1 VESNVLFRAGGLAAF
16 LLKVLPRRVVALTRR
31 KHAQAAPGCEVEEH
45 SREQADLRERN
56 ASLGAEIGER
66 TTELRQARAE
76 LEQTGLRLQELSS
89 RIVNAQEQERRHIAR
104 ELHDETGQDLTLLRM
119 HLADLAREGD
129 PEGTRIADCIALVTR
144 ATEHIRG
151 VALGLR
157 PPMLDDL
164 GLFDAVEWAL
174 EQQTAAVGWRGTFE
188 GTDVDRRFGFD
199 IETACFRIAQ
209 EALTN
214 AARYSHASEVRVT
227 LGVVAGQLE
236 LAVADNG
243 HGFDLER
250 SRTLDERKKHFGL
263 VSMSDRAGLAGGR
276 LEVDTAAGCGTRV
289 RVAFPLPQVQAG
301 ALPG

>member
-1 VESNVLFRAGGLAAF
+1 MESNVSSRSGGLAAF
-16 LLKVLPRRVVALTRR
+16 LLKVLPRRVVALTQRR
-31 KHAQAAPGCEVEEH
+31 GTQAAPGRDVEE
-45 SREQADLRERN
+45 RVRVENVLRERN
-56 ASLGAEIGER
+56 ASLEAEIGER
-66 TTELRQARAE
+66 TTELRQARAG
-76 LEQTGLRLQELSS
+76 LEQTGLRLQDLSS

-104 ELHDETGQDLTLLRM
+104 ELHDETGQALTLLRM

-174 EQQTAAVGWRGTFE
+174 AQQTAAVGWQGIFE
-188 GTDVDRRFGFD
+188 GSDVNRRFGFE

-236 LAVADNG
+236 LAVVDNG
-243 HGFDLER
+243 QGFDLER
-250 SRTLDERKKHFGL
+250 SRTLEERKKHFGL

-289 RVAFPLPQVQAG
+289 RVAFPLA
-301 ALPG
+301 A